1 MQQTW
6 QPQPSAPSPSYHS
19 GWQGWART
27 NLFSSPGNALLTL
40 LGVAVLLWTLPPL
53 LRWGIWDATWLGDSR
68 GVCDNATKDG
78 AAGACWV
85 FVKVRLEV
93 FLYGFYPQAER
104 WRINFTLLVLALA
117 ILPIVAPTLL
127 RTIRGQLVLFT
138 AATSTVLFIYGVPA
152 AAFTACYL
160 AMPLLL
166 PLAVQRKPFLEFFVN
181 QMLGGAVG
189 IALTAT
195 ASLLVYHG
203 FRYGV
208 GANGAMAVAVTSAI
222 LIAFLLFVGRMTAS
236 GWRWVF
242 LFTVFPLFAFLM
254 LVGDVFGLPL
264 VETHF
269 WGGLFLTLVVAV
281 TGMATA
287 LPIGILL
294 ALGRRSTLPIIKT
307 LCVSF
312 IEFVRGVPL
321 VSVLFMAS
329 VMFPLFLPENVT
341 FDKLLR
347 ALVGIALFY
356 AAYMAEVIR
365 GGLQAIPKGQFEA
378 AMALGWPYWKM
389 MALIIIPQTLRL
401 VIPGLANNFL
411 SLLKDTTL
419 VAVIGL
425 LDLLGV
431 AKASMADTEWLG
443 FTKEAYIFA
452 AVVFW
457 IFCFA
462 ISRYSVFL
470 EKTYHTSHQYN

>member
-1 MQQTW
+1 MVRW
-6 QPQPSAPSPSYHS
+6 
-19 GWQGWART
+19 
-27 NLFSSPGNALLTL
+27 ALL
-40 LGVAVLLWTLPPL
+40 
-53 LRWGIWDATWLGDSR
+53 DATWLGDSR
-68 GVCDNATKDG
+68 EVCDSAAEGGAT
-78 AAGACWV
+78 GACWV
-85 FVKVRLEV
+85 FVKVRMGV
-93 FLYGFYPQAER
+93 FLYGFYPLIER
-104 WRINFTLLVLALA
+104 WRVNFSFIVLAVALLPLFA
-117 ILPIVAPTLL
+117 PILLEKMRRRVSIYLVATLIV
-127 RTIRGQLVLFT
+127 LVF
-138 AATSTVLFIYGVPA
+138 YGSIPA
-152 AAFTACYL
+152 AFIACYL
-160 AMPLLL
+160 FAPFVLDRLF
-166 PLAVQRKPFLEFFVN
+166 QGKPFLELFAN
-181 QMLGGAVG
+181 Q
-189 IALTAT
+189 
-195 ASLLVYHG
+195 LVA
-203 FRYGV
+203 FLAGV
-208 GANGAMAVAVTSAI
+208 GAAVTVGMSVYYFVFFFLDDKAAGAI
-222 LIAFLLFVGRMTAS
+222 GLTALVLTLFLLFVSRLTTA
-236 GWRWVF
+236 GWHWVL
-242 LFTVFPLFAFLM
+242 LFTVYPVFAFFM

-269 WGGLFLTLVVAV
+269 WGGLFLTLVVAG

-294 ALGRRSTLPIIKT
+294 ALGRRSTLPVIKA
-307 LCVSF
+307 LCVTF

-341 FDKLLR
+341 FNKLLR
-347 ALVGIALFY
+347 ALVGIAFFY

-389 MALIIIPQTLRL
+389 MSLIIIPQTLRL

-443 FTKEAYIFA
+443 FTKESYIFA
-452 AVVFW
+452 AIVFW

-462 ISRYSVFL
+462 ISRYSVHL
-470 EKTYHTSHQYN
+470 EKSYHPSHH

>member
-1 MQQTW
+1 MVRW
-6 QPQPSAPSPSYHS
+6 
-19 GWQGWART
+19 
-27 NLFSSPGNALLTL
+27 ALL
-40 LGVAVLLWTLPPL
+40 
-53 LRWGIWDATWLGDSR
+53 DATWLGDSR
-68 GVCDNATKDG
+68 EVCDSAAEGGAT
-78 AAGACWV
+78 GACWV
-85 FVKVRLEV
+85 FVKVRMGV
-93 FLYGFYPQAER
+93 FLYGFYPLIER
-104 WRINFTLLVLALA
+104 WRVNFSFIVLAVALLPLFA
-117 ILPIVAPTLL
+117 PILLEKMRRRVSIYLVATLIV
-127 RTIRGQLVLFT
+127 LVF
-138 AATSTVLFIYGVPA
+138 YGSIPA
-152 AAFTACYL
+152 AFIACYL
-160 AMPLLL
+160 FAPFVLDRLF
-166 PLAVQRKPFLEFFVN
+166 QGKPFLELF
-181 QMLGGAVG
+181 
-189 IALTAT
+189 
-195 ASLLVYHG
+195 ASQIVAFLA
-203 FRYGV
+203 GV
-208 GANGAMAVAVTSAI
+208 GAAVTVGMSVYYFVFFFLDDKAAGAI
-222 LIAFLLFVGRMTAS
+222 GLTALVLTLFLLFVSRLTTA
-236 GWRWVF
+236 GWHWVL
-242 LFTVFPLFAFLM
+242 LFTVYPVFAFFM

-269 WGGLFLTLVVAV
+269 WGGLFLTLVVAG

-294 ALGRRSTLPIIKT
+294 ALGRRSTLPVIKAI
-307 LCVSF
+307 CVTF

-341 FDKLLR
+341 FNKLLR
-347 ALVGIALFY
+347 ALVGIAFFY

-389 MALIIIPQTLRL
+389 MSLIIIPQTLRL

-443 FTKEAYIFA
+443 FTKESYIFA

-462 ISRYSVFL
+462 ISRYSVHL
-470 EKTYHTSHQYN
+470 EKSYHPSQQ

>member
-1 MQQTW
+1 MLETW
-6 QPQPSAPSPSYHS
+6 TPKPSAPSPTLDKGYL
-19 GWQGWART
+19 GWFRT
-27 NLFSSPGNALLTL
+27 NLFSSPGNTLLTL
-40 LGVAVLLWTLPPL
+40 LSLAMIAWTVPPL
-53 LRWGIWDATWLGDSR
+53 LRWGIFDATWLGDSR
-68 GVCDNATKDG
+68 GVCDSAAQDG
-78 AAGACWV
+78 SGGACWV
-85 FVKVRLEV
+85 FIKVRLEI
-93 FLYGFYPQAER
+93 FLYGFYPLAER
-104 WRINFTLLVLALA
+104 WRVNFTCIVLALA
-117 ILPIVAPTLL
+117 ILPILAPTLL
-127 RTIRGQLVLFT
+127 RESRRQIILYLT
-138 AATSTVLFIYGVPA
+138 ATLAVFILYGPVAALFIA
-152 AAFTACYL
+152 AYL
-160 AMPLLL
+160 FIPFIL
-166 PLAVQRKPFLEFFVN
+166 PRLFQGKPFLELFGN
-181 QMLGGAVG
+181 QIAATGVGISVALAAGALAGYVVHATLDAHAAGAVG
-189 IALTAT
+189 TTVCILAL
-195 ASLLVYHG
+195 
-203 FRYGV
+203 
-208 GANGAMAVAVTSAI
+208 
-222 LIAFLLFVGRMTAS
+222 FLLFVGRLTMS

-242 LFTVFPLFAFLM
+242 LFTVYPVFAFFM

-269 WGGLFLTLVVAV
+269 WGGLFLTLVVAG

-294 ALGRRSTLPIIKT
+294 ALGRRSTLPVIKT

-347 ALVGIALFY
+347 ALVGIAFFY

-389 MALIIIPQTLRL
+389 MSLIIIPQTLRL

-431 AKASMADTEWLG
+431 AKASMADMEWLG

-462 ISRYSVFL
+462 ISRYSVYL
-470 EKTYHTSHQYN
+470 EKTYHTSQQ

>member
-1 MQQTW
+1 MMLETW
-6 QPQPSAPSPSYHS
+6 RPKPSISSPTLDTGYL
-19 GWQGWART
+19 GWFRA
-27 NLFSSPGNALLTL
+27 NLFSTPGNALLTL
-40 LGVAVLLWTLPPL
+40 LSIAILIWTLPPL
-53 LRWGIWDATWLGDSR
+53 LRWGLIDATWLGDSR
-68 GVCDNATKDG
+68 GICDSAAKDG
-78 AAGACWV
+78 GGGACWV
-85 FVKVRLEV
+85 FIKVRLEV
-93 FLYGFYPQAER
+93 FLYGFYPLAER
-104 WRINFTLLVLALA
+104 WRVNFTFLVLALA
-117 ILPIVAPTLL
+117 ILPILAPTLL
-127 RTIRGQLVLFT
+127 RETGRQVLLYL
-138 AATSTVLFIYGVPA
+138 AATAGVWFFFGLFPA
-152 AAFTACYL
+152 VFLACYL
-160 AMPLLL
+160 FVPFVL
-166 PLAVQRKPFLEFFVN
+166 PRFFQGKPFLELFGN
-181 QMLGGAVG
+181 QLVATLVGIGLAIAAGALVYYAVRSGIDAKAAGAVSTT
-189 IALTAT
+189 AL
-195 ASLLVYHG
+195 
-203 FRYGV
+203 
-208 GANGAMAVAVTSAI
+208 I
-222 LIAFLLFVGRMTAS
+222 LALFLLFVGRLAMA

-242 LFTVFPLFAFLM
+242 LFTVYPVFAFFM

-269 WGGLFLTLVVAV
+269 WGGLFLTLVVAG

-294 ALGRRSTLPIIKT
+294 ALGRRSTLPVIKT
-307 LCVSF
+307 LCVAF

-347 ALVGIALFY
+347 ALVGIAFFY

-378 AMALGWPYWKM
+378 AMALGWPYSKM

-431 AKASMADTEWLG
+431 AKASMADMEWLG

-452 AVVFW
+452 ALVFW
-457 IFCFA
+457 VFCFA
-462 ISRYSVFL
+462 ISRYSVYL
-470 EKTYHTSHQYN
+470 EKNYHTSQQ

>member
-1 MQQTW
+1 MIEDW
-6 QPQPSAPSPSYHS
+6 SPKPSLPSPNLGTGFL
-19 GWQGWART
+19 GWFRK
-27 NLFSSPGNALLTL
+27 NLFPTPGNTLLTL
-40 LGVAVLLWTLPPL
+40 LCISILIVTLPPL
-53 LRWGIWDATWLGDSR
+53 IRWGLINATWLGDSR
-68 GVCDNATKDG
+68 GVCDEAAQG
-78 AAGACWV
+78 GSAGACWV
-85 FVKVRLEV
+85 FVKVRLGV
-93 FLYGFYPQAER
+93 FMYGFYPLLER
-104 WRINFTLLVLALA
+104 WRVNFTVIVLAVAL
-117 ILPIVAPTLL
+117 LPILAPTLL
-127 RTIRGQLVLFT
+127 RKTTAQIVLYLVASVTVFFLYGSIPAVFITCYLFT
-138 AATSTVLFIYGVPA
+138 PFVLAGLFQGKPFIELFGSQALAAVIGFALAIAGAGIVYYAVLVGVNAKA
-152 AAFTACYL
+152 AGAIGLTT
-160 AMPLLL
+160 LLL
-166 PLAVQRKPFLEFFVN
+166 
-181 QMLGGAVG
+181 
-189 IALTAT
+189 I
-195 ASLLVYHG
+195 LL
-203 FRYGV
+203 
-208 GANGAMAVAVTSAI
+208 
-222 LIAFLLFVGRMTAS
+222 LLFVSRLTMA

-242 LFTVFPLFAFLM
+242 LFTVYPVFAFFM

-269 WGGLFLTLVVAV
+269 WGGLFLTLVVAG

-294 ALGRRSTLPIIKT
+294 ALGRRSTLPVIKT
-307 LCVSF
+307 LCVAF

-347 ALVGIALFY
+347 ALVGIAFFY
-356 AAYMAEVIR
+356 AAYMAEVVR

-378 AMALGWPYWKM
+378 AMALGWTYWKM
-389 MALIIIPQTLRL
+389 MSLIIIPQTLRL

-431 AKASMADTEWLG
+431 AKASMADSEWLG

-452 AVVFW
+452 AIVFW

-462 ISRYSVFL
+462 ISRYSVYL
-470 EKTYHTSHQYN
+470 EKTYYTGQQ

>member
-1 MQQTW
+1 
-6 QPQPSAPSPSYHS
+6 
-19 GWQGWART
+19 
-27 NLFSSPGNALLTL
+27 LTK
-40 LGVAVLLWTLPPL
+40 A
-53 LRWGIWDATWLGDSR
+53 
-68 GVCDNATKDG
+68 
-78 AAGACWV
+78 
-85 FVKVRLEV
+85 
-93 FLYGFYPQAER
+93 
-104 WRINFTLLVLALA
+104 
-117 ILPIVAPTLL
+117 
-127 RTIRGQLVLFT
+127 
-138 AATSTVLFIYGVPA
+138 
-152 AAFTACYL
+152 
-160 AMPLLL
+160 
-166 PLAVQRKPFLEFFVN
+166 
-181 QMLGGAVG
+181 
-189 IALTAT
+189 
-195 ASLLVYHG
+195 
-203 FRYGV
+203 
-208 GANGAMAVAVTSAI
+208 
-222 LIAFLLFVGRMTAS
+222 

-242 LFTVFPLFAFLM
+242 LFTVYPVFAFFM

-269 WGGLFLTLVVAV
+269 WGGLFLTLVVAG

-307 LCVSF
+307 LCVAF

-347 ALVGIALFY
+347 ALVGIAFFY

-378 AMALGWPYWKM
+378 AMALGWPYSKM

-431 AKASMADTEWLG
+431 AKASMADMEWLG

-462 ISRYSVFL
+462 ISRYSVYL
-470 EKTYHTSHQYN
+470 EKNYHTGQQ

>member
-1 MQQTW
+1 MLETW
-6 QPQPSAPSPSYHS
+6 RPKPSVPSPSLDTGFF
-19 GWQGWART
+19 GWLRN
-27 NLFSSPGNALLTL
+27 NLFSTPGNTLLTL
-40 LGVAVLLWTLPPL
+40 ASIAILFWTLPPL
-53 LRWGIWDATWLGDSR
+53 LRWGLFDATWLGNSR
-68 GVCDNATKDG
+68 GICDSAAKNGAT
-78 AAGACWV
+78 GACWV

-93 FLYGFYPQAER
+93 FLYGFYPQSER
-104 WRINFTLLVLALA
+104 WRVNFTCIVLALA
-117 ILPIVAPTLL
+117 ILPILAPTLL
-127 RTIRGQLVLFT
+127 GEVKKQLALYLAAT
-138 AATSTVLFIYGVPA
+138 AAIFAFYGFIPA
-152 AAFTACYL
+152 AFLACYL
-160 AMPLLL
+160 FTPFVLERLF
-166 PLAVQRKPFLEFFVN
+166 QGKPFLEYFGSQGPASLAGIILTTISGALVYYLVHTAIDAN
-181 QMLGGAVG
+181 AAGAVS
-189 IALTAT
+189 ITACILT
-195 ASLLVYHG
+195 L
-203 FRYGV
+203 
-208 GANGAMAVAVTSAI
+208 
-222 LIAFLLFVGRMTAS
+222 FLLFVSRLGMA

-242 LFTVFPLFAFLM
+242 LFTVYPVFAFFM

-269 WGGLFLTLVVAV
+269 WGGLFLTLVVAA

-287 LPIGILL
+287 LPIGIVL

-307 LCVSF
+307 LCVAF

-347 ALVGIALFY
+347 ALVGIAFFY

-378 AMALGWPYWKM
+378 AMALGWPYGKM
-389 MALIIIPQTLRL
+389 MAMIIIPQTLRL

-457 IFCFA
+457 VFCFA
-462 ISRYSVFL
+462 ISRYSVYL
-470 EKTYHTSHQYN
+470 EKTYHTGQQ

>member
-1 MQQTW
+1 MMLAKW
-6 QPQPSAPSPSYHS
+6 RPKPSLPSPNVGPGLT
-19 GWQGWART
+19 GWFRK
-27 NLFSSPGNALLTL
+27 NLFSTPGNALLTL
-40 LGVAVLLWTLPPL
+40 VCAAILLVTVPPL
-53 LRWGIWDATWLGDSR
+53 LRWGLLNATWLGDSR
-68 GVCDNATKDG
+68 GVCD
-78 AAGACWV
+78 AASQGGSSGACWV
-85 FVKVRLEV
+85 FIKVRMGV
-93 FLYGFYPQAER
+93 FMYGFYPLAER
-104 WRINFTLLVLALA
+104 WRVNFAVLVLASAL
-117 ILPIVAPTLL
+117 LPIFAPNLL
-127 RTIRGQLVLFT
+127 HKTRRQILLSI
-138 AATSTVLFIYGVPA
+138 AATLTVFCLFGWVPA
-152 AAFTACYL
+152 VFIAFYL
-160 AMPLLL
+160 FAPFALERLF
-166 PLAVQRKPFLEFFVN
+166 QGKPFLELFGS
-181 QMLGGAVG
+181 QALAVAIG
-189 IALTAT
+189 IALAVVGGG
-195 ASLLVYHG
+195 LVY
-203 FRYGV
+203 YAVLLGV
-208 GANGAMAVAVTSAI
+208 DAKAAGAIG
-222 LIAFLLFVGRMTAS
+222 LIALVLMLFLLFVSRLTTT
-236 GWRWVF
+236 GWRWVL
-242 LFTVFPLFAFLM
+242 LFTVYPLFAFFM

-269 WGGLFLTLVVAV
+269 WGGLFLTLAVAV

-287 LPIGILL
+287 LPIGIVL
-294 ALGRRSTLPIIKT
+294 ALGRRSTLPVIKT
-307 LCVSF
+307 LSVTF

-347 ALVGIALFY
+347 ALVGIAFFY
-356 AAYMAEVIR
+356 AAYMAGVIR

-389 MALIIIPQTLRL
+389 MGLIIIPQTVRL

-431 AKASMADTEWLG
+431 AKASMADVEWLG

-452 AVVFW
+452 AIVFW

-470 EKTYHTSHQYN
+470 EKNYHTSRQ

>member
-1 MQQTW
+1 MPDTW
-6 QPQPSAPSPSYHS
+6 RPKPSLPSPILGTEYL
-19 GWQGWART
+19 GWFRT
-27 NLFSSPGNALLTL
+27 NLFSSPGNTLLTL
-40 LGVAVLLWTLPPL
+40 LSISLLVLTLPPL
-53 LRWGIWDATWLGDSR
+53 IRWGLLDATWLGDSR
-68 GVCDNATKDG
+68 GVCDSASQNG
-78 AAGACWV
+78 PAGACWV
-85 FVKVRLEV
+85 FIKVRMGV
-93 FLYGFYPQAER
+93 FLYGFYPLLER
-104 WRINFTLLVLALA
+104 WRVNFTLIVLAVAL
-117 ILPIVAPTLL
+117 LPLFAPTLL
-127 RTIRGQLVLFT
+127 ATKLRRVFLFL
-138 AATSTVLFIYGVPA
+138 AATVTVFFVYGPIPA
-152 AAFTACYL
+152 AFIVCYL
-160 AMPLLL
+160 FAPFALDRLF
-166 PLAVQRKPFLEFFVN
+166 QGKPFLELFGN
-181 QMLGGAVG
+181 QVLSILAGIGLSIVVGFLVYYAVLLSFGDTAAGAIG
-189 IALTAT
+189 LTA
-195 ASLLVYHG
+195 
-203 FRYGV
+203 F
-208 GANGAMAVAVTSAI
+208 I
-222 LIAFLLFVGRMTAS
+222 LALFLLFVSRLSTA
-236 GWRWVF
+236 GWHWVL
-242 LFTVFPLFAFLM
+242 LFTVYPVFAFFM
-254 LVGDVFGLPL
+254 LVGDVFNLPL

-269 WGGLFLTLVVAV
+269 WGGLFLTLVVAG

-294 ALGRRSTLPIIKT
+294 ALGRRSTLPVIKA
-307 LCVSF
+307 LCVAF

-341 FDKLLR
+341 FNKLLR
-347 ALVGIALFY
+347 ALVGIAFFY

-389 MALIIIPQTLRL
+389 MSLIIIPQTLRL

-431 AKASMADTEWLG
+431 AKASMADVEWLG

-462 ISRYSVFL
+462 ISRYSVYL
-470 EKTYHTSHQYN
+470 EKTYHPSQQ